1 MVLVNGRRFIEQRR
15 GRRFVALVA
24 FLLLAAQVGFSLHA
38 AGHSTIEASATC
50 AVCLTADQPIGS
62 APALIPVGSAVVCD
76 EERPQQEVVTSPR
89 RMAFLL
95 PPTRGPPTRS

>member
-1 MVLVNGRRFIEQRR
+1 MLLVIGRRFIEQRR

-38 AGHSTIEASATC
+38 AGHATLEGSATC
-50 AVCLTADQPIGS
+50 AVCVTADQPMVA
-62 APALIPVGSAVVCD
+62 APQLISVGTVIPCE
-76 EERPQQEVVTSPR
+76 EERPTGAGALPCR
-89 RMAFLL
+89 NAFSL